1 MNKINSLRGMPD
13 FYSDDLIRW
22 TPVENKLEKIFKTF
36 SIGEIRTPI
45 LEYTDLF
52 KRSVGDTSDIVNKE
66 IYSFNDRNDQSL
78 SLRPEGTAGVIR
90 SVIEK
95 KLDQQQSK
103 FWYMGPM
110 FRYERPQKG
119 RYRQF
124 HQAGI
129 EFLGY
134 EEGQSDFELI
144 ALVCSIINGLDIKNA
159 KLKIN
164 HLGNKDSKKE
174 FSSSLVNYLQPFKD
188 QMDEKDI
195 ERLNK
200 NPLRILDSKDH
211 KMQEILKDGPS
222 LSNFI
227 SESANDLLLSIKET
241 FGDQSIIEIDN
252 KLVRGLD
259 YYTGLV
265 FEACSSDLGAQ
276 DAFIG
281 GGRYDSLAQ
290 TLGGKNMPAIG
301 LAIGLER
308 LISISSVSRLNEKK
322 LVFISSTS
330 NIAPLAFKIANQ
342 LRNANSN
349 ISLDMDLTDSSLKA
363 KLRRANKTNASHAFI
378 FGDEEMT
385 NKTVTVKS
393 LRDDTEQVSMSI
405 TECIDFYKKI

>member
-164 HLGNKDSKKE
+164 HLGDKDSKKE

-308 LISISSVSRLNEKK
+308 LISISSVSGLNEKK

>member
-13 FYSDDLIRW
+13 FYSDDLIRL

-164 HLGNKDSKKE
+164 HLGDKDSKKE

-308 LISISSVSRLNEKK
+308 LISISSVSSLNEKK

>member
-1 MNKINSLRGMPD
+1 MLNESLLLFIDPSLTIPPALINVS
-13 FYSDDLIRW
+13 
-22 TPVENKLEKIFKTF
+22 
-36 SIGEIRTPI
+36 GER
-45 LEYTDLF
+45 LLF

-164 HLGNKDSKKE
+164 HLGDKDSKKE

-308 LISISSVSRLNEKK
+308 LISISSVSGLNEKK

>member
-13 FYSDDLIRW
+13 FYSDDLISW

-164 HLGNKDSKKE
+164 HLGDKDSKKE

-308 LISISSVSRLNEKK
+308 LISISSVSGLNEKK

>member
-1 MNKINSLRGMPD
+1 
-13 FYSDDLIRW
+13 
-22 TPVENKLEKIFKTF
+22 
-36 SIGEIRTPI
+36 
-45 LEYTDLF
+45 
-52 KRSVGDTSDIVNKE
+52 
-66 IYSFNDRNDQSL
+66 
-78 SLRPEGTAGVIR
+78 
-90 SVIEK
+90 
-95 KLDQQQSK
+95 
-103 FWYMGPM
+103 MGPM

-164 HLGNKDSKKE
+164 HLGDKDSKKE

-241 FGDQSIIEIDN
+241 FGDQSFDHQ
-252 KLVRGLD
+252 KFL
-259 YYTGLV
+259 
-265 FEACSSDLGAQ
+265 
-276 DAFIG
+276 
-281 GGRYDSLAQ
+281 
-290 TLGGKNMPAIG
+290 
-301 LAIGLER
+301 
-308 LISISSVSRLNEKK
+308 
-322 LVFISSTS
+322 
-330 NIAPLAFKIANQ
+330 
-342 LRNANSN
+342 
-349 ISLDMDLTDSSLKA
+349 
-363 KLRRANKTNASHAFI
+363 
-378 FGDEEMT
+378 
-385 NKTVTVKS
+385 
-393 LRDDTEQVSMSI
+393 
-405 TECIDFYKKI
+405 

>member
-1 MNKINSLRGMPD
+1 
-13 FYSDDLIRW
+13 
-22 TPVENKLEKIFKTF
+22 
-36 SIGEIRTPI
+36 
-45 LEYTDLF
+45 
-52 KRSVGDTSDIVNKE
+52 
-66 IYSFNDRNDQSL
+66 
-78 SLRPEGTAGVIR
+78 
-90 SVIEK
+90 
-95 KLDQQQSK
+95 
-103 FWYMGPM
+103 M

-164 HLGNKDSKKE
+164 HLGDKDSKKE

-308 LISISSVSRLNEKK
+308 LISISSVSSLNEKK

>member
-13 FYSDDLIRW
+13 FYSDALISW

-164 HLGNKDSKKE
+164 HLGDKDSKKE

-308 LISISSVSRLNEKK
+308 LISISSVSSLNEKK

>member
-164 HLGNKDSKKE
+164 HLGDKDSKKE

-252 KLVRGLD
+252 KFVRGLD

-308 LISISSVSRLNEKK
+308 LISISSVSSLNEKK

>member
-13 FYSDDLIRW
+13 FYSDDLISW

-164 HLGNKDSKKE
+164 HLGDKDSKKE

-241 FGDQSIIEIDN
+241 FGDQCTIEIDN

-308 LISISSVSRLNEKK
+308 LISISSVSSLNEKK

>member
-1 MNKINSLRGMPD
+1 MDKINSLSVMPD
-13 FYSDDLIRW
+13 FYSDDLISW
-22 TPVENKLEKIFKTF
+22 TPVENKLEEVFRAF

-66 IYSFNDRNDQSL
+66 IYSFDDRNDQSI

-124 HQAGI
+124 HQAGV

-134 EEGQSDFELI
+134 QEGQADFELI
-144 ALVCSIINGLDIKNA
+144 ALVCSIINSLDIKNA

-164 HLGNKDSKKE
+164 HLGDKDSKIQ
-174 FSSSLVNYLQPFKD
+174 FARSLVTFLEPYKD
-188 QMDEKDI
+188 QMDDKDI
-195 ERLNK
+195 ERLSK
-200 NPLRILDSKDH
+200 NPLRILDSKD
-211 KMQEILKDGPS
+211 KKVQEILENAPS
-222 LSNFI
+222 LTDFI
-227 SESANDLLLSIKET
+227 SESANSLLASIQKT
-241 FGDQSIIEIDN
+241 FADQCTIEIDN

-281 GGRYDSLAQ
+281 GGRYDNLAKA
-290 TLGGKNMPAIG
+290 LGGKDMPAIG
-301 LAIGLER
+301 LAVGLER
-308 LISISSVSRLNEKK
+308 LISISSVLRCDEKK
-322 LVFISSTS
+322 VIFISSTS
-330 NIAPLAFKIANQ
+330 NITPLAFKIANK

-349 ISLDMDLTDSSLKA
+349 ISLDMDLTDSSIKA
-363 KLRRANKTNASHAFI
+363 KLRRANKTNATHAFI
-378 FGDEEMT
+378 FGDEEMN
-385 NKTVTVKS
+385 NKSIIVKS
-393 LRDDTEQVSMSI
+393 LRDDNEQVSMSI
-405 TECIDFYKKI
+405 DECIDFFKEI

>member
-13 FYSDDLIRW
+13 FYSDDLISW

-265 FEACSSDLGAQ
+265 FEACSTDLGAQ

-308 LISISSVSRLNEKK
+308 LISISSVSSLNEKK

>member
-1 MNKINSLRGMPD
+1 MDKINSLRGMPD
-13 FYSDDLIRW
+13 FYSDDLISW
-22 TPVENKLEKIFKTF
+22 TPVENKLEEVFRAF

-66 IYSFNDRNDQSL
+66 IYSFNDRNDQSI

-124 HQAGI
+124 HQAGV

-134 EEGQSDFELI
+134 QEGQADFELI

-164 HLGNKDSKKE
+164 HLGDKDSKIQ
-174 FSSSLVNYLQPFKD
+174 FARSLVTFLEPYKD
-188 QMDEKDI
+188 QMDDKDI
-195 ERLNK
+195 ERLSK
-200 NPLRILDSKDH
+200 NPLRILDSKDN
-211 KMQEILKDGPS
+211 KVQEILENAPS
-222 LSNFI
+222 LTDFI
-227 SESANDLLLSIKET
+227 SESANSLLASIQKT
-241 FGDQSIIEIDN
+241 FADQCTIEIDN

-281 GGRYDSLAQ
+281 GGRYDNLAKA
-290 TLGGKNMPAIG
+290 LGGKDMPAIG
-301 LAIGLER
+301 LAVGLER
-308 LISISSVSRLNEKK
+308 LISISSVLRCDEKK
-322 LVFISSTS
+322 VIFISSTS
-330 NIAPLAFKIANQ
+330 NITPLAFKIANK

-349 ISLDMDLTDSSLKA
+349 ISLDMDSGSVYPLILNIFLTGLKIFDSCSNCSLA
-363 KLRRANKTNASHAFI
+363 EFNS
-378 FGDEEMT
+378 
-385 NKTVTVKS
+385 V
-393 LRDDTEQVSMSI
+393 
-405 TECIDFYKKI
+405 

>member
-66 IYSFNDRNDQSL
+66 IYSFNDRNHQSL

-164 HLGNKDSKKE
+164 HLGDKDSKKE

-308 LISISSVSRLNEKK
+308 LISISSVSSLNEKK

>member
-308 LISISSVSRLNEKK
+308 LISISSVSSLNEKK